1 MSPEITDRR
10 GYELP
15 DTYSRLQELWRGH
28 YDHFNELLKQFL
40 LQSYQET
47 EDRLELLEVGAGA
60 KSVLLRGLEETQK
73 ESTCPQAI
81 QVHFVD
87 PEPLGHIQPA
97 FLEAST
103 LVADC
108 QAAAKG
114 HFKSISDGRKIS
126 WRFTQ
131 EDFFRFLEREERY
144 HLILLHGVLHEIH
157 LHSGSGPDEF
167 FPDFFRR
174 LASLL
179 EPGGRVLI
187 SDTYY
192 PLYFSREQVIEMIEW
207 QRELTHHAD
216 PPEAFVHPE
225 RIVELLLS
233 DPEASSLYTIL
244 LEEQRRYQARL
255 SGSSRARKFYTLGL
269 QLETVDQPQPR

>member
-1 MSPEITDRR
+1 MSSEITDRR

-28 YDHFNELLKQFL
+28 YDRFNELLKQFL

-60 KSVLLRGLEETQK
+60 KSVLLRGLEETQS
-73 ESTCPQAI
+73 ESTYPQAI

-87 PEPLGHIQPA
+87 PEPLCQIQPA
-97 FLEAST
+97 CLENST

-114 HFKSISDGRKIS
+114 RFKSISDDREMS

-131 EDFFRFLEREERY
+131 EDFFFLEKEERY
-144 HLILLHGVLHEIH
+144 HLIILHGVLHEIH
-157 LHSGSGPDEF
+157 LHSGSGPEEF

-174 LASLL
+174 LANLL

-233 DPEASSLYTIL
+233 DPEVSALYTIL
-244 LEEQRRYQARL
+244 LEEQRRYRARL

-269 QLETVDQPQPR
+269 QLETANQTHPR

>member
-1 MSPEITDRR
+1 MSSEITDRR

-15 DTYSRLQELWRGH
+15 DTYSNLQELWRGH

-60 KSVLLRGLEETQK
+60 KSVLLRGLEETLG

-87 PEPLGHIQPA
+87 PEPLSHIQPA
-97 FLEAST
+97 CLENST

-114 HFKSISDGRKIS
+114 QFKSISDDREIS

-131 EDFFRFLEREERY
+131 EDFFTFLEREERY

-157 LHSGSGPDEF
+157 LHSGSGPEEF

-174 LASLL
+174 LGSLL
-179 EPGGRVLI
+179 QPGGRILI

-192 PLYFSREQVIEMIEW
+192 PLYFSREEVVEMIEW
-207 QRELTHHAD
+207 QRTLTHHAD

-233 DPEASSLYTIL
+233 DPEASSQYKIL
-244 LEEQRRYQARL
+244 LEEQRRYRARL

-269 QLETVDQPQPR
+269 QLETADQSHPQ

>member
-1 MSPEITDRR
+1 MSSEIVDRR

-15 DTYSRLQELWRGH
+15 ETYSNLQELWRGH

-40 LQSYQET
+40 IQSYQEA

-60 KSVLLRGLEETQK
+60 RSVLLRGLEETQS

-87 PEPLGHIQPA
+87 PEPLCQVRPA
-97 FLEAST
+97 CLENSP
-103 LVADC
+103 LMADC
-108 QAAAKG
+108 QAASEG
-114 HFKSISDGRKIS
+114 HFESLSDDREIS

-131 EDFFRFLEREERY
+131 EDFFTFVGKEERY

-157 LHSGSGPDEF
+157 LHSGSGPEEF
-167 FPDFFRR
+167 FPDFFRS

-192 PLYFSREQVIEMIEW
+192 PRYFSEEQVIEMIEW

-233 DPEASSLYTIL
+233 DPEVSSLYKIS
-244 LEEQRRYQARL
+244 LEEQRRYRARL
-255 SGSSRARKFYTLGL
+255 SSSSRARKFYTLGL
-269 QLETVDQPQPR
+269 QLARISHTR